1 MKEYVVVRIC
11 NKLDG
16 TVAVPVSTHET
27 EEAAQKEFFR
37 QCGLAVDSTH
47 LTDAVSLL
55 TKQGFELKH
64 EYFTHPAPE
73 PEQEEPEA
81 EPGEGE

>member
-64 EYFTHPAPE
+64 EYFTHDAPAS
-73 PEQEEPEA
+73 EQEQETLA
-81 EPGEGE
+81 EGE